1 MSFIIDILDHPWKH
15 KKKKKLNMIFF
26 LLFLLVFWSYMS
38 YVYPWSDGSGDEEI
52 PLTVQ
57 IWDSNRFADDLLGE
71 VTLSILDFMEMEDTV
86 KSLFFSFSRNSI
98 QKNYFPIGSRIC
110 LIFLIYF
117 WTNLIEKLWLFVRSI
132 TACWIRIDLWI
143 GGP

>member
-1 MSFIIDILDHPWKH
+1 
-15 KKKKKLNMIFF
+15 
-26 LLFLLVFWSYMS
+26 MS

-86 KSLFFSFSRNSI
+86 KSLFFHFQEIQFKKLFFLLAVEYVLFFVYISGLTLLRN
-98 QKNYFPIGSRIC
+98 C
-110 LIFLIYF
+110 
-117 WTNLIEKLWLFVRSI
+117 E
-132 TACWIRIDLWI
+132 
-143 GGP
+143 